1 MSKLSPI
8 RIAEARPAAGFRPIV
23 RCGPGPA
30 APVLSQPAPQPVED
44 PFEHGYRK
52 GLKDAEQAFE
62 AERSRLATLVA
73 SFEAL
78 QGEPSEELALLI
90 AETVHGLVRLIAGE
104 AAVDPELLVARAR
117 SAAAI
122 VAEANGARTLH
133 LHPEDIPLLDVAA
146 LPLVVIP
153 DSGLERGSVRVEDS
167 AGWVEDG
174 VATHLERLREQLGL
188 KAQVE

>member
-1 MSKLSPI
+1 MSELSPI
-8 RIAEARPAAGFRPIV
+8 RLSEARPVAGFRPIV

-44 PFEHGYRK
+44 PFEEGYRK
-52 GLKDAEQAFE
+52 GFRDAEEAFE
-62 AERSRLATLVA
+62 AERFRLAALV
-73 SFEAL
+73 SSCQAL
-78 QGEPSEELALLI
+78 QSEPSEELALLI
-90 AETVHGLVRLIAGE
+90 AETVHRLVRLVAGE
-104 AAVDPELLVARAR
+104 VSVDPGLLLTRAR
-117 SAAAI
+117 SAAAL

-133 LHPEDIPLLDVAA
+133 LHPEDIALLDVAA

-153 DSGLERGSVRVEDS
+153 DPGIERGSVRVEDS

-174 VATHLERLREQLGL
+174 VSTHLERLREQLGL

>member
-1 MSKLSPI
+1 MSELSPV
-8 RIAEARPAAGFRPIV
+8 RLADARPVAGFRPIV
-23 RCGPGPA
+23 RSGPGPA
-30 APVLSQPAPQPVED
+30 APVLSQPAPQPLED
-44 PFEHGYRK
+44 PFELGYRK
-52 GLKDAEQAFE
+52 GFGDAEEAFE
-62 AERSRLATLVA
+62 AERSRLGGLVA
-73 SFEAL
+73 SLEAL
-78 QGEPSEELALLI
+78 QAEPSEELALLI

-104 AAVDPELLVARAR
+104 VAVDPELLVARAR

-122 VAEANGARTLH
+122 IAKADGARTLH
-133 LHPEDIPLLDVAA
+133 LHPEDIALLDVAA

-153 DSGLERGSVRVEDS
+153 DPGLERGSVRVEDS